1 MNGSRKFPPRIITP
15 NPNPN
20 PKRWGGGGAIFLGG
34 NDPDTLM
41 NILTFTIDLDPAS
54 IYLFKVNNKN
64 TRKRSEIYSRSTVK
78 APERLQ

>member
-20 PKRWGGGGAIFLGG
+20 PKRWGGAIFLGG